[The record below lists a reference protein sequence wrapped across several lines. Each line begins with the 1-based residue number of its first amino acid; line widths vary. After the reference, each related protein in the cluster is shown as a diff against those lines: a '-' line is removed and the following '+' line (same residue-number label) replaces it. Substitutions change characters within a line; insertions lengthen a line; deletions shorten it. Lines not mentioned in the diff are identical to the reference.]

1 MFKRSK
7 SNNNTTTTAGGV
19 GVGGQGTAAN
29 NASTKKLNFT
39 VVIHELILP
48 IFDDANYVSPK
59 NRKKN
64 NNNSAENKIPIRTT
78 NALRAIAWYR
88 GNKKSGVTRSIV
100 AKPYQIDGANSSFE
114 EEEEAAEEK
123 KWEKHDFENESFQF
137 EATMTGN
144 KKKSLRFLIL
154 EANKNEAEAP
164 KEGVKKV
171 AGMHVGTVD
180 CDLSNFLKPERRGGR
195 MGAKVTVEVELE
207 QNFLK
212 GKGKSVLNYLKTPR
226 GGRARMTMTIRHDR
240 EDSTEGSAFAA
251 AAEGGSES
259 ISNNRFSRIKQEHQ
273 AASTS
278 RENTLNSNNNS
289 TDGSSGDQDNRPIS
303 TFSVADVVKP
313 GQRPVGN
320 VSAITHAARESIV
333 ILTRVAI
340 WRWWGCRDCCQH
352 CETSNV

>member
-7 SNNNTTTTAGGV
+7 SNNNTTNAGG
-19 GVGGQGTAAN
+19 GGLGGQGSAAN
-29 NASTKKLNFT
+29 ANKKLNFT

-48 IFDDANYVSPK
+48 ILDDANYVSPK

-64 NNNSAENKIPIRTT
+64 TNDSDENEIPKIQTT

-100 AKPYQIDGANSSFE
+100 AKPYSYGRPIDGANASFE
-114 EEEEAAEEK
+114 EEEEQVL
-123 KWEKHDFENESFQF
+123 EKHDFENESFQF

-212 GKGKSVLNYLKTPR
+212 GKGKSVLNYSKTPR
-226 GGRARMTMTIRHDR
+226 GGRARLTMTIRHDR

-259 ISNNRFSRIKQEHQ
+259 ISNNRLPQTCSRHIYSCWLQLE
-273 AASTS
+273 
-278 RENTLNSNNNS
+278 
-289 TDGSSGDQDNRPIS
+289 
-303 TFSVADVVKP
+303 
-313 GQRPVGN
+313 QRP
-320 VSAITHAARESIV
+320 
-333 ILTRVAI
+333 
-340 WRWWGCRDCCQH
+340 
-352 CETSNV
+352 